1 MAKYRVTKTFRDGE
15 TWHEQGKVEDFS
27 AEKAAEFAPHNLITP
42 VLDIV
47 GAIDAKAAPKVET
60 ADRRLGS
67 KTATQPGGRG
77 RR

>member
-1 MAKYRVTKTFRDGE
+1 MAKYRVTKTFRDGD

-42 VLDIV
+42 VLDIA
-47 GAIDAKAAPKVET
+47 GATDAKVAPKVET
-60 ADRRLGS
+60 ADKRLGS
-67 KTATQPGGRG
+67 ETATQHDGRG